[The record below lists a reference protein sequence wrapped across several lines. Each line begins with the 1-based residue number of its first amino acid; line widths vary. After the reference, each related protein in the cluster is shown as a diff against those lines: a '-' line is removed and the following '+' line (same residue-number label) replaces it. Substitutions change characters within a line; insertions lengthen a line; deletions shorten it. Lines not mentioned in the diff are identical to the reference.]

1 MTTVKFIMFIMFAF
15 IGTTLISRFLEG
27 AYFSSTD
34 IEILNQ
40 LTVFRDVQVLGL
52 FSIPTLNL
60 SFFTQGLPHL
70 LMWDYPFFT
79 GTWAMARY
87 FLYVLSVGVVW
98 GILIV
103 FVGVLS
109 QRFRGG

>member
-1 MTTVKFIMFIMFAF
+1 MTSVKFIMFIMFAF
-15 IGTTLISRFLEG
+15 VGITLMSRMLEG

-34 IEILNQ
+34 IAIMNQ

-60 SFFTQGLPHL
+60 EFFTQGLPHL
-70 LMWDYPFFT
+70 LMWDYPFFE
-79 GTWAMARY
+79 GTWALARY
-87 FLYVLSVGVVW
+87 FFYVLSVGVIW
-98 GILIV
+98 GILII

-109 QRFRGG
+109 QRFGR

>member
-1 MTTVKFIMFIMFAF
+1 MTTTKLIMFMVFAF
-15 IGTTLISRFLEG
+15 IGATFISRILEG
-27 AYFSSTD
+27 AYFASTD

-40 LTVFRDVQVLGL
+40 LTVFRDVEILGL

-79 GTWAMARY
+79 GTWAFFRY

-109 QRFRGG
+109 QRFGR